1 MSVGGLTIDL
11 FKWIIG
17 LLLGI
22 LSIAFGFQ
30 QQQLIALNAKLDGY
44 QNSMQTTIWPSL
56 TAINVNLSKMSTDI
70 EWIKRTAVSADELNK

>member
-17 LLLGI
+17 LLLTV

-30 QQQLIALNAKLDGY
+30 QQQLTTLNAKLDGY
-44 QNSMQTTIWPSL
+44 QNSMQTTIWPAL

-70 EWIKRTAVSADELNK
+70 EWIKRTAVSDDEINK